1 MQKKM
6 MRERNEFKKNKIE
19 EKEIKKKMMIEK

>member
-19 EKEIKKKMMIEK
+19 EKEIKKKMMREK